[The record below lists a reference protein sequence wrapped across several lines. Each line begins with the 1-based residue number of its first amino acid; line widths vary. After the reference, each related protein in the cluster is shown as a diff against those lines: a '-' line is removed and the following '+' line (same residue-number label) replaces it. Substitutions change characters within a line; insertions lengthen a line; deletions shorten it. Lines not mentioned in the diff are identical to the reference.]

1 MEARQGMDESCARAR
16 RLAEPGGGVSASDR
30 YPAMR
35 GAGPRRGARQGRPGA
50 VPAGLAFG
58 LPLSLVASL
67 AWVSDATSA
76 AATAPERVVVRAE
89 YDRAEQLQSLAAAY
103 GHLVV
108 DPEAR
113 VLMVETDAFGRR
125 RLERLGFRVSVADEA
140 TVAVNRPQPI
150 GELAKAIGGLTCY
163 RTVEETYAAMDALA
177 SARPDLVE
185 VIDIGPSWRL
195 SQGLS
200 GYPLRVIRATNEAI
214 PGPKPKLFVMS
225 SVHAREYTPAETM
238 TRFVEGLVNG
248 HGRDPDATWMLDHHE
263 VHALLQANPD
273 GRKLAEAQW
282 NSTASGQR
290 KNANAGFCA
299 ATRIGVDL
307 NRNFPFAWNSTGGSG
322 SSGEPCS
329 DSFRGPSA
337 ASEPE
342 TGAVTQYVRSIFPDA
357 RGGNPLDAAPDD
369 TPGVFIDMHSFSR
382 LVLWP
387 WGATSTVAPN
397 GAPLQT
403 LGRRLAWF
411 NGYTPQQS
419 TGLYLTDGT
428 TIDFAYGELGVA
440 ALTFELGVAFFESC
454 GTFQSTVLPD
464 NLRSLAYA
472 LRIAREPYRLP
483 AGPETREVAITPD
496 LVVRGEP
503 ATLSARVDDTRFST
517 VSAPPNPVIQPQH
530 AIVAAQALI
539 GTPPWQQGAVAL
551 PLAAS
556 DGAFDS
562 TSEQV
567 GASLATTALPA
578 GRHLVYVRG
587 RDANPDVPRATGPV
601 AAGFLRIVEQA
612 DLALLSGRVTAAATG
627 EAVAATLRIDDL
639 VATSDPAT
647 GDYTRRLVPG
657 SFTLEV
663 EAPGFEP
670 ARVAPITVAPG
681 AVLTRNVALFRWCP
695 RLADDG
701 EPASPT
707 TFSATSPWQRRAG
720 SGIGGGGGWIAGTG
734 TSYPANANA
743 SLTSAALDLS
753 ADATVILR
761 FEQRCATQAR
771 FDFGIVEV
779 RSEPTAPWT
788 EVHRCEGDP
797 TWRRIELPLPQL
809 AGAAA
814 AQLRFRFTS
823 DASTSGQGFAI
834 DDIILDTSGTA
845 CRAAQDPARDFADG
859 FEP

>member
-1 MEARQGMDESCARAR
+1 MGPFRVVVLAVALLVIGTLPAAAQPLRP
-16 RLAEPGGGVSASDR
+16 AEPA
-30 YPAMR
+30 
-35 GAGPRRGARQGRPGA
+35 
-50 VPAGLAFG
+50 
-58 LPLSLVASL
+58 
-67 AWVSDATSA
+67 
-76 AATAPERVVVRAE
+76 EHIVVRAE
-89 YDRAEQLQSLAAAY
+89 YDRAEQLQAVAATY

-108 DPEAR
+108 DPDVK
-113 VLMVETDAFGRR
+113 VLMVETGAFGRR
-125 RLERLGFRVSVADEA
+125 RLERLGLRVSVAEEA
-140 TVAVNRPQPI
+140 TVAVNRSQPI

-185 VIDIGPSWRL
+185 IIDIGPSWRL

-200 GYPLRVIRATNEAI
+200 GYPLRVIRATNDAI

-282 NSTASGQR
+282 NSTESGQR

-322 SSGEPCS
+322 SSGDACA
-329 DSFRGPSA
+329 DTFRGPA
-337 ASEPE
+337 PGSEPE
-342 TGAVTQYVRSIFPDA
+342 TNAVTAYVRSIFPDA
-357 RGGNPLDAAPDD
+357 RGGDPQDPAPDD

-382 LVLWP
+382 LLLWP
-387 WGATSTVAPN
+387 WGATNTVAPN

-464 NLRSLAYA
+464 NLRALTYA
-472 LRIAREPYRLP
+472 LRVAREPYRLP

-496 LVVRGEP
+496 LVVRGET

-517 VSAPPNPVIQPQH
+517 VSAPPNPVIQPHH
-530 AIVAAQALI
+530 AIVAAQAFI

-567 GASLATTALPA
+567 GAALSTVALPA

-587 RDANPDVPRATGPV
+587 RDANEDTPRATGPV
-601 AAGFLRIVEQA
+601 AAGFLRVVEKA
-612 DLALLSGRVTAAATG
+612 DLALLSGRVTEAATG
-627 EAVAATLRIDDL
+627 EPVAATLRVDDL
-639 VATSDPAT
+639 VATTNPAT
-647 GDYTRRLVPG
+647 GAYTRRLAPG
-657 SFTLEV
+657 GFALDV

-670 ARVAPITVAPG
+670 ARIAPLAVAPA
-681 AVLTRNVALFRWCP
+681 AVLTRDVELFRWCR
-695 RLADDG
+695 RLVDDAEPTSPLVFNAD
-701 EPASPT
+701 
-707 TFSATSPWQRRAG
+707 SPWQRRIG
-720 SGIGGGGGWIAGTG
+720 SGVGGGGGWIAGTG

-753 ADATVILR
+753 ADGTVILR

-823 DASTSGQGFAI
+823 DASTSAQGFAI
-834 DDIILDTSGTA
+834 DDIVLDASGNA
-845 CRAAQDPARDFADG
+845 CRASQDTGRVFADG

>member
-1 MEARQGMDESCARAR
+1 MGLFRVVVLAVALLVIGTLPAAAQPLRP
-16 RLAEPGGGVSASDR
+16 AEPA
-30 YPAMR
+30 
-35 GAGPRRGARQGRPGA
+35 
-50 VPAGLAFG
+50 
-58 LPLSLVASL
+58 
-67 AWVSDATSA
+67 
-76 AATAPERVVVRAE
+76 ERIVVRAE
-89 YDRAEQLQSLAAAY
+89 YDRTEQLQAVAATY

-108 DPEAR
+108 DPEAK

-125 RLERLGFRVSVADEA
+125 RLERLGLRVSVAAEA
-140 TVAVNRPQPI
+140 TAAVNRPQPI

-177 SARPDLVE
+177 SARPDLVDI
-185 VIDIGPSWRL
+185 IDIGPSWRL
-195 SQGLS
+195 SQGLP

-322 SSGEPCS
+322 SSGDACA
-329 DSFRGPSA
+329 DTFRGPA
-337 ASEPE
+337 AGSEPE
-342 TGAVTQYVRSIFPDA
+342 TNAITTYVRSIFPDA
-357 RGGNPLDAAPDD
+357 RGPNPLDAAPDD
-369 TPGVFIDMHSFSR
+369 TPGIFIDMHSHSR

-387 WGATSTVAPN
+387 WGATNTVAPN
-397 GAPLQT
+397 GTPLQT

-440 ALTFELGVAFFESC
+440 SMVYELGVAFFESC

-464 NLRSLAYA
+464 NLRSLTYA
-472 LRIAREPYRLP
+472 LRVAREPYRLP

-496 LVVRGEP
+496 LVVRGET
-503 ATLSARVDDTRFST
+503 ANVSARVDDTRFST

-530 AIVAAQALI
+530 AIVAAQAFV
-539 GTPPWQQGAVAL
+539 GTPPWRPGAVAL
-551 PLAAS
+551 PLTAA

-567 GASLATTALPA
+567 GAALATAALPA

-587 RDANPDVPRATGPV
+587 RDSNEDTPRATGPV
-601 AAGFLRIVEQA
+601 AAGFLRVVEKA
-612 DLALLSGRVTAAATG
+612 DLALLSGRVTEAATG
-627 EAVAATLRIDDL
+627 EPVVATLRVDDL
-639 VATSDPAT
+639 VATTNPAT
-647 GDYTRRLVPG
+647 GAYTRRLAPG
-657 SFTLEV
+657 SFALDV

-670 ARVAPITVAPG
+670 ARIAPLAVAPG
-681 AVLTRNVALFRWCP
+681 AVLTRDVELFRWCR
-695 RLADDG
+695 RLVDDAEPTSPLVFNAD
-701 EPASPT
+701 
-707 TFSATSPWQRRAG
+707 SPWQRRSG
-720 SGIGGGGGWIAGTG
+720 SGVSGGGGWIAGTG

-753 ADATVILR
+753 ADGTVILR

-779 RSEPTAPWT
+779 RPAPSAPWT
-788 EVHRCEGDP
+788 EVHRCEGDVN
-797 TWRRIELPLPQL
+797 WRRVELPLPQL

-823 DASTSGQGFAI
+823 DASTSAQGFAI
-834 DDIILDTSGTA
+834 DDIVLDASGNA
-845 CRAAQDPARDFADG
+845 CRASQDTGRVFADG

>member
-1 MEARQGMDESCARAR
+1 MRPSL
-16 RLAEPGGGVSASDR
+16 LASFCFGVT
-30 YPAMR
+30 
-35 GAGPRRGARQGRPGA
+35 
-50 VPAGLAFG
+50 
-58 LPLSLVASL
+58 LSLGLL
-67 AWVSDATSA
+67 ARPALA
-76 AATAPERVVVRAE
+76 AAAHASERVVLRAE
-89 YDRAEQLQSLAAAY
+89 YERPEQLQAVAASY

-108 DPEAR
+108 DPEAK

-125 RLERLGFRVSVADEA
+125 RLERLGLRVSVAEEA
-140 TVAVNRPQPI
+140 TAAINRPQPI
-150 GELAKAIGGLTCY
+150 GALAKAIGGLVCY
-163 RTVEETYAAMDALA
+163 RTVEETYAAMDMLA
-177 SARPDLVE
+177 ASRPDLVE
-185 VIDIGPSWRL
+185 IIDIGPSWRL

-200 GYPLRVIRATNEAI
+200 GYPLRVIRLTNEAI
-214 PGPKPKLFVMS
+214 PGPKPKLFVMA
-225 SVHAREYTPAETM
+225 SVHAREYTPAETL

-290 KNANAGFCA
+290 KNANANFCP

-307 NRNFPFAWNSTGGSG
+307 NRNFPFGWNSTGGSG
-322 SSGEPCS
+322 SSGEPCA
-329 DSFRGPSA
+329 DIFRGPA
-337 ASEPE
+337 ASSEPE
-342 TGAVTQYVRSIFPDA
+342 TFAIASYVRSIFPDA
-357 RGGNPLDAAPDD
+357 RGPDPLDPAPDD
-369 TPGVFIDMHSFSR
+369 TPGIFLDLHSYSR

-387 WGATSTVAPN
+387 WGATNTVAPN
-397 GAPLQT
+397 GGPLQT

-464 NLRSLAYA
+464 NLNALTYA
-472 LRIAREPYRLP
+472 LRVAREPYRLP
-483 AGPETREVAITPD
+483 AGPETREVTIAPD
-496 LVVRGEP
+496 LVVRGEI
-503 ATLSARVDDTRFST
+503 ATLSARIDDTRFST

-530 AIVAAQALI
+530 AILAAEAFI
-539 GTPPWQQGAVAL
+539 GIPPWLPAAVGR

-562 TSEQV
+562 ANEMV
-567 GASLATTALPA
+567 GGELSTAELPA

-587 RDANPDVPRATGPV
+587 RDANEDAARAIGPV
-601 AAGFLRIVEQA
+601 AAAFLRVVEPS
-612 DLALLSGRVTAAATG
+612 DLAVLSGRVTAAATG
-627 EAVAATLRIDDL
+627 EPVAATLRIDDL
-639 VATSDPAT
+639 VATSSAT
-647 GDYTRRLVPG
+647 TGAYVRRLAPG
-657 SFTLEV
+657 SFALEV

-670 ARVAPITVAPG
+670 RRIEPVVVAPG
-681 AVLTRNVALFRWCP
+681 AALTRDVELYRWCQ
-695 RLADDG
+695 RLADDA
-701 EPASPT
+701 EPSSPLV
-707 TFSATSPWQRRAG
+707 FAAESPWQRRIG
-720 SGIGGGGGWIAGTG
+720 SGIAGSGGWIAGNG
-734 TSYPANANA
+734 TSYPANQNA
-743 SLTSAALDLS
+743 SLTSAELDLS
-753 ADATVILR
+753 ADSTVILR
-761 FEQRCATQAR
+761 FDQRCATQAR

-779 RSEPTAPWT
+779 RASPTAPWI

-797 TWRRIELPLPQL
+797 VWRRIELPLPQL

-823 DASTSGQGFAI
+823 DASTSAQGFAI
-834 DDIILDTSGTA
+834 DNVVLDASGSV
-845 CRAAQDPARDFADG
+845 CRAAQDPGRLFTDG